1 MEPDDPAAEIQA
13 KILAGRLLTL
23 GARHSSEAL
32 DQFSSWLLGGFGA
45 AFALLIVNV
54 ENVSKHLA
62 IRSLRS
68 AVWLFLAMLLLGVV
82 SKLLAAILRAAGGA
96 AAESESMG
104 HDLADR
110 EVEINFKTV
119 FRETEEATFPSM
131 RRLVAA
137 SLRRVEHGD
146 FAAGGR
152 LYARLAQVQGF
163 IVFVEVALAVAAAL
177 VLACGLA
184 V

>member
-1 MEPDDPAAEIQA
+1 VEPDNPPADIQA

-45 AFALLIVNV
+45 ASALLIVNV

-62 IRSLRS
+62 IGSLRS
-68 AVWLFLAMLLLGVV
+68 AVWLFLIMLLLGAF
-82 SKLLAAILRAAGGA
+82 SKLLASILRAAGGA

-104 HDLADR
+104 RDLADD
-110 EVEINFKTV
+110 EVEVNFKTV
-119 FRETEEATFPSM
+119 FRETEKATLPPM
-131 RRLVAA
+131 RMLVAS
-137 SLRRVEHGD
+137 SLRKVEGGD
-146 FAAGGR
+146 FAASGR
-152 LYARLAQVQGF
+152 LYAKLAQIQSF
-163 IVFVEVALAVAAAL
+163 IVFVEVVLAAAAAL